1 MNSRLKASPH
11 QIAAFT
17 HAARERS
24 FSKAAVALNVTQP
37 AITQHVSKLEE
48 MIGARLFIRRR
59 SGLELTRA
67 AKELFEIS
75 DRIHVLEQ
83 LLTERMRDYSELDSG
98 QLSIVANAP
107 CPAMGLISEFKRL
120 YPGVHIDFSLGVW
133 SDTMAQVKEREI
145 DIGIITEPDDV
156 DGMFK
161 LEIDRTRY
169 IALVPRDH
177 AFAKRKSISTKELVR
192 ESLILPERG
201 SLTRRV
207 FEERMEELELAPASV
222 TTVSSFPLSK
232 EAVLHGVGIAVIL
245 EGAYSPSSRLKSVP
259 IRDWNRTFRTYIVC
273 PSDKKELRLVRSF
286 LELSSVHSR

>member
-1 MNSRLKASPH
+1 MNSQLKASPH

-24 FSKAAVALNVTQP
+24 FSKAAAALNVTQP
-37 AITQHVSKLEE
+37 AVTQHVAKLEE

-98 QLSIVANAP
+98 QLTIVANAP
-107 CPAMGLISEFKRL
+107 CPAMGLISDFKRL

-133 SDTMAQVKEREI
+133 NDTMAQVKEREI

-169 IALVPRDH
+169 VALVRKNHPL
-177 AFAKRKSISTKELVR
+177 AKKKSVLMKELAR

-207 FEERMEELELAPASV
+207 FEQRMNDLELEAGSV
-222 TTVSSFPLSK
+222 TSVSTFPLSK
-232 EAVLHGVGIAVIL
+232 EAVLHGVGVAVIL

-259 IRDWNRTFRTYIVC
+259 IRDWNETFRTYIVC

-286 LELSSVHSR
+286 LDLSLA

>member
-1 MNSRLKASPH
+1 MNARLKASPH

-24 FSKAAVALNVTQP
+24 FSKAAAALNVTQP
-37 AITQHVSKLEE
+37 AVTQHVAKLEE
-48 MIGARLFIRRR
+48 MLGARLFIRRR

-98 QLSIVANAP
+98 QLTIVANAP
-107 CPAMGLISEFKRL
+107 CPAMGLISDFKRL

-145 DIGIITEPDDV
+145 DVGIITEPDDV

-161 LEIDRTRY
+161 LEIERTRY
-169 IALVPRDH
+169 VALVQRSHPL
-177 AFAKRKSISTKELVR
+177 AKKKSVSMKELAA
-192 ESLILPERG
+192 ESLVLPEPG

-207 FEERMEELELAPASV
+207 FEEHMNSLDLEPASV
-222 TTVSSFPLSK
+222 TSVSTFPLSK
-232 EAVLHGVGIAVIL
+232 EAVLHGVGVAVIL

-259 IRDWNRTFRTYIVC
+259 IRDWSQTFRTYVVC

-286 LELSSVHSR
+286 LDLASS

>member
-1 MNSRLKASPH
+1 MNPTLKASPH

-24 FSKAAVALNVTQP
+24 FSKAAAVLNVTQP
-37 AITQHVSKLEE
+37 AVTQHVAKLEE

-67 AKELFEIS
+67 AKELFDIS

-83 LLTERMRDYSELDSG
+83 LLAERMRDYSELDSG

-107 CPAMGLISEFKRL
+107 CPAMGLISDFKRL
-120 YPGVHIDFSLGVW
+120 YPGVHVDFSLGVW
-133 SDTMAQVKEREI
+133 NDTMALVKEREI

-156 DGMFK
+156 DGMHK
-161 LEIDRTRY
+161 IEIEKTRY
-169 IALVPRDH
+169 IALVRKNH
-177 AFAKRKSISTKELVR
+177 ALARKKSVSMKELAR
-192 ESLILPERG
+192 ESLILPEQG

-207 FEERMEELELAPASV
+207 FEERMDELDLWPASV
-222 TTVSSFPLSK
+222 TTVSAFPLSK
-232 EAVLHGVGIAVIL
+232 EAVLHGVGVAIIL
-245 EGAYSPSSRLKSVP
+245 EGAYSPSSCLTSIP
-259 IRDWNRTFRTYIVC
+259 IRDWNKTFRTYIVC

-286 LELSSVHSR
+286 LELSSVERL